1 MNVISILKFFGVD
14 QMILS
19 KVDAEYE
26 LYTDMTHLYDYW
38 WIGCKDKPLITF
50 VLSSSYAVLEKLD
63 GRYIYIEVLWG
74 RPDDS

>member
-19 KVDAEYE
+19 KVDAEY
-26 LYTDMTHLYDYW
+26 TKMTHPYDYL